1 MSGGW
6 FLDDEG
12 ALPRRASRGD
22 TIDDDSM
29 DANNGGSEDATPH
42 AAVRRLRN
50 DPAGRRSLTGY
61 EFRHR
66 RSR

>member
-1 MSGGW
+1 MSGGC
-6 FLDDEG
+6 FPDDEG

-22 TIDDDSM
+22 TIDDGSI
-29 DANNGGSEDATPH
+29 ANNRGSEDATPH
-42 AAVRRLRN
+42 AVVRRLRN